1 MSEQERAERTGRA
14 ERAERAERWRDLSG
28 EVGAELAAWRAE
40 HPRASWRE
48 IEEALEA
55 RWVTVRARLLG
66 EAAATSP
73 ARDVKAASATPAAG
87 EAGEAGEAVSC
98 PRCGAALRERGRTTR
113 RLTTQGDQEVILERS
128 YAQCSACGAGLF
140 PPG

>member
-1 MSEQERAERTGRA
+1 MSEQERAERA
-14 ERAERAERWRDLSG
+14 ERVERVERVERWRDLSG

-55 RWVTVRARLLG
+55 RWVKVRARLLG

-73 ARDVKAASATPAAG
+73 ARDVKAASAPPA
-87 EAGEAGEAVSC
+87 AGEAGEAVSC
-98 PRCGAALRERGRTTR
+98 PRCGAALRARGRTTR